1 MPSDSLCVS
10 CPLSFKERWA
20 WPSRR
25 EGQEPAEARRPPG
38 VLHGPLPLVSWS
50 RPPLGFL
57 TQMPLA
63 LEGLTKGQ
71 ALQDPLPDCSF
82 GLSVAFCGW
91 WSGARERPP
100 SSGWNWMLGF
110 NEDSPGI
117 IVLHEISEL

>member
-25 EGQEPAEARRPPG
+25 EGQEPAEAPAHPG
-38 VLHGPLPLVSWS
+38 FCMALSPWS
-50 RPPLGFL
+50 PGLNPHSASSPRCPV
-57 TQMPLA
+57 A

-100 SSGWNWMLGF
+100 SSGWNRMLGF